1 MSRKRHGAKR
11 HQIRQW
17 GAFLDPKAKRAA
29 LITTLVYDYQPGHL
43 VPWHFHDWDQLV
55 YATSGV
61 MTVRTEAGTWIV
73 PAQRAVW
80 IPAGT
85 PHQIR
90 MSGHV
95 SMRTLYLKPGLAR
108 RLARH
113 CEVVNVSPLMKELIL
128 HACTAP
134 ALARK
139 RPQETHLVGTILDQL
154 HGAKSVALQLP
165 EVGDA
170 RSVRVAKLLVDDPS
184 DQRSLDALCER
195 AGASKR
201 TIERLFRIQTG
212 MTFGKWRQQ
221 LRLMHALR
229 MLAEG
234 RKITDVAL
242 ESGYSTTS
250 AFISMFK
257 KTLGTTPSRYFRRST
272 QNASEMRKPI
282 HN

>member
-1 MSRKRHGAKR
+1 MSGKRHGAKR
-11 HQIRQW
+11 

-55 YATSGV
+55 YASSGV

-95 SMRTLYLKPGLAR
+95 SMRTLYLKPGLTR
-108 RLARH
+108 RLPRH
-113 CEVVNVSPLMKELIL
+113 CEVVNVSPLMKELVL
-128 HACTAP
+128 HACTIP

-139 RPQETHLVGTILDQL
+139 RPHEAHLVGTILDQL

-165 EVGDA
+165 EPADT
-170 RSVRVAKLLVDDPS
+170 RSGRVAKLLVDDPS
-184 DQRSLDALCER
+184 DQRSLDALCES

-229 MLAEG
+229 LLAEG

-257 KTLGTTPSRYFRRST
+257 KTLGTTPSRYFRNSALGT
-272 QNASEMRKPI
+272 AGTRKRIP
-282 HN
+282 N

>member
-1 MSRKRHGAKR
+1 MSRKRH
-11 HQIRQW
+11 

-55 YATSGV
+55 YASSGV

-90 MSGHV
+90 MSGRV
-95 SMRTLYLKPGLAR
+95 SMRTLYLKPGLTR

-113 CEVVNVSPLMKELIL
+113 CEVVNVTPLMKELIL
-128 HACTAP
+128 HACGTP

-139 RPQETHLVGTILDQL
+139 RPHEAHLVGTILDQL
-154 HGAKSVALQLP
+154 YGAKTVALQLP
-165 EVGDA
+165 EPGDA

-201 TIERLFRIQTG
+201 TVERLFQVETG

-229 MLAEG
+229 LLAEG
-234 RKITDVAL
+234 RKITEVAL

-257 KTLGTTPSRYFRRST
+257 KTLGTTPSRYFRNPTGSGDT
-272 QNASEMRKPI
+272 RKRTP
-282 HN
+282 N

>member
-1 MSRKRHGAKR
+1 MSRKRHGPKR
-11 HQIRQW
+11 Q
-17 GAFLDPKAKRAA
+17 GAFLDPKARRAA

-55 YATSGV
+55 YASSGV

-95 SMRTLYLKPGLAR
+95 SMRTLYLKPGLTR
-108 RLARH
+108 GLARH
-113 CEVVNVSPLMKELIL
+113 CEVVNISPLMKELIL
-128 HACTAP
+128 HACTTL

-139 RPQETHLVGTILDQL
+139 RPHEAHLVDTILDQL
-154 HGAKSVALQLP
+154 RGAKSVALQLP
-165 EVGDA
+165 EPGDA
-170 RSVRVAKLLVDDPS
+170 RSARVAKLLVDDPS
-184 DQRSLDALCER
+184 DQRSLDTLCER
-195 AGASKR
+195 VGASKR

-229 MLAEG
+229 LLAEG

-257 KTLGTTPSRYFRRST
+257 KALGTTPSRYFRNPPQRT
-272 QNASEMRKPI
+272 AELREGN
-282 HN
+282 